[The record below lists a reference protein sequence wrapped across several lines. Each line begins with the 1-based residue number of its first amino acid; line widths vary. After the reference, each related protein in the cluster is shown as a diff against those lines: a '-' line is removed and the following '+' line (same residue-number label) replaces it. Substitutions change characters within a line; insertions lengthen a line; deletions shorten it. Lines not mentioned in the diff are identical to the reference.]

1 MPTPYA
7 QYLNGRDPVDV
18 MVETI
23 PKTRAA
29 VSRFRPEDFDRSHAP
44 GKWTAR
50 EVLIHMAHA
59 EIVFGMRV
67 RFALTTENYVVQ
79 PFDQDAWMV
88 LDQKGLD
95 GPAALALFS
104 FARAFN
110 LGLYRQLSKEDRAKT
125 FTHPERG
132 QINIEDILIMTAG
145 HEVHH
150 LEQLEMVG
158 RSATASP

>member
-29 VSRFRPEDFDRSHAP
+29 VSSFKPEDFERSHAP

-50 EVLIHMAHA
+50 EVLIHLAHG
-59 EIVFGMRV
+59 EIVFGTRV
-67 RFALTTENYVVQ
+67 RFALSTPGYIVQ
-79 PFDQDAWMV
+79 PFDQDAWMTM
-88 LDQKGLD
+88 DQKGLD
-95 GPAALALFS
+95 GQAALALFS
-104 FARAFN
+104 FTRAFN
-110 LGLYRQLSKEDRAKT
+110 LGLFKRLTKEERAKT

-132 QINIEDILIMTAG
+132 QITVEDVLIMAAG
-145 HEVHH
+145 HELHH
-150 LEQLEMVG
+150 LVQLEQV
-158 RSATASP
+158 ASQRT

>member
-7 QYLNGRDPVDV
+7 EYLNGRDPVEV

-59 EIVFGMRV
+59 EIVFGTRV
-67 RFALTTENYVVQ
+67 RFALTTDNYVVQ
-79 PFDQDAWMV
+79 PFDQDAWME

-95 GPAALALFS
+95 GQAALALFS

-110 LGLYRQLSKEDRAKT
+110 LGLFRQLSKDDRAKT
-125 FTHPERG
+125 FMHPERG
-132 QINIEDILIMTAG
+132 RIDVEDILVMTAG

-150 LEQLEMVG
+150 LAQLEQI
-158 RSATASP
+158 AASISGS